1 MAGDGR
7 LALALLGTLSGNDW
21 TLRDGNGASE
31 EGSRAKSGPSGE
43 ESTECE

>member
-7 LALALLGTLSGNDW
+7 LALASLGTLSGNV